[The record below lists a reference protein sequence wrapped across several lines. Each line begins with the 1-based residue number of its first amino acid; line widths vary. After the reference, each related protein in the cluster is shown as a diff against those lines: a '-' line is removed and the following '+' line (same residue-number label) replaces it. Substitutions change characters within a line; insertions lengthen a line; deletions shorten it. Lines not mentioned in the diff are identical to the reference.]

1 MAIVKSCSVD
11 LKQFSSATV
20 AFVSPSGFCVC
31 SGGGIAQRRCK
42 TCSSVP
48 NFETVKNLLR
58 FSQRFAMSPFSC
70 ALPQRPL
77 LSGLQKTGKLLFASK
92 PFGPPTPIR
101 SCLHSI
107 CYSQDC
113 LQVRHRNTEPDPGAS
128 NWGSRWKTLN
138 GTKLLGAGTSYWW
151 LSREKRRKS
160 RKSDRKRTDRVCNGL
175 LILLFLLWGNKL
187 ISPHGPGGPD
197 AVHLIW
203 NIIKRHWSISAQPL
217 LAPVHPQFEFLTPIL
232 SYSYSILLFEFLLLL
247 KGPKTVSAIRH
258 RGNSKTTL
266 KLPCYYSRFAFVKND
281 TLMQI
286 PWISLISRLFPL
298 IF

>member
-11 LKQFSSATV
+11 LQQFSSATV

-31 SGGGIAQRRCK
+31 SGGGITQLRCK
-42 TCSSVP
+42 ACSSVP
-48 NFETVKNLLR
+48 NFETVKDLLC
-58 FSQRFAMSPFSC
+58 FSQCFAVSPFSR

-128 NWGSRWKTLN
+128 NRGSRWKILN
-138 GTKLLGAGTSYWW
+138 GTKLLGVETSYWW
-151 LSREKRRKS
+151 LSGEKRRKS
-160 RKSDRKRTDRVCNGL
+160 KKSDRKRIGRVSNGL
-175 LILLFLLWGNKL
+175 LILLFLLLGNKM
-187 ISPHGPGGPD
+187 ISPNGPGGPD
-197 AVHLIW
+197 AVHLMW
-203 NIIKRHWSISAQPL
+203 NIIKSLWIISAQLL

-232 SYSYSILLFEFLLLL
+232 SYSYSILLFEFSPPL
-247 KGPKTVSAIRH
+247 KGPKRVSAIRH
-258 RGNSKTTL
+258 RGNSKTT
-266 KLPCYYSRFAFVKND
+266 
-281 TLMQI
+281 
-286 PWISLISRLFPL
+286 
-298 IF
+298 